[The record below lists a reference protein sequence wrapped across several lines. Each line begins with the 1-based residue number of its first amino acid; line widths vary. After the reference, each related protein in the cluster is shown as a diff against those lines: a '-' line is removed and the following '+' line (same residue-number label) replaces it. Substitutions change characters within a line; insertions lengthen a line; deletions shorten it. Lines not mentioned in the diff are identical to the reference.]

1 MEKVLIKKESL
12 IGRRIGAFIV
22 DHVTITII
30 VMIPVIMNFNRLS
43 KDFNFF
49 YELFPVIML
58 MGVICYICKDVFGG
72 RSVGKLLFGIF
83 VREYENTDRT
93 PRFYNLIFRNILIFI
108 WFVEFIIML
117 IDKDGRRLGD
127 KIAKT
132 KVIGYQSKIILK
144 IIVAAVLAFS
154 IFAPSLVIGVTQ
166 VIKNDASYKTALQYI
181 ENQNKIKST
190 VGEIQGFGIFPSGS
204 VNYTNGYG
212 TADLSIKVNG
222 INKSIIVRIYL
233 EKSPSS
239 DWVIKDIKYTG

>member
-58 MGVICYICKDVFGG
+58 MGVICYICKDVFWG

-83 VREYENTDRT
+83 VREYETTDRT

-132 KVIGYQSKIILK
+132 YFNGED
-144 IIVAAVLAFS
+144 IIVALDS
-154 IFAPSLVIGVTQ
+154 SKDKIGR
-166 VIKNDASYKTALQYI
+166 KYK
-181 ENQNKIKST
+181 NKIRYST
-190 VGEIQGFGIFPSGS
+190 YSKE
-204 VNYTNGYG
+204 NLMN
-212 TADLSIKVNG
+212 
-222 INKSIIVRIYL
+222 YL
-233 EKSPSS
+233 EAL
-239 DWVIKDIKYTG
+239 GF